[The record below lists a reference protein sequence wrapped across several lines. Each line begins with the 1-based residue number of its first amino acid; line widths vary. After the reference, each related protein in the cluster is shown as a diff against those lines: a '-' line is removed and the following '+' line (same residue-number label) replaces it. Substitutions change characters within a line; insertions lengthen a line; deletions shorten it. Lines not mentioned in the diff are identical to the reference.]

1 MDHTE
6 KRQIRAGAGDALAKA
21 FEMIATPAIFGVG
34 GWLVDGRLGTFPLVT
49 LILVVVV
56 FGYQVWSFCPRL
68 RRQHGRGPRQQAGR
82 LRRPRPRGFRA
93 AMSTV
98 QETVDV
104 SGASGASP
112 EAPEAPE
119 RAVAADMARRSV
131 LFAVPLLVGGFIG
144 WGWPGV
150 LSVGL
155 ALALVLV
162 NFGLG
167 AAAIG
172 WGARLGAAP
181 LMAAALGGYVV
192 RLGIVTAAV
201 LPIRHHDWF
210 GVAALRGEL
219 DRDALG
225 PADS

>member
-1 MDHTE
+1 MS
-6 KRQIRAGAGDALAKA
+6 DA
-21 FEMIATPAIFGVG
+21 PGV
-34 GWLVDGRLGTFPLVT
+34 
-49 LILVVVV
+49 
-56 FGYQVWSFCPRL
+56 
-68 RRQHGRGPRQQAGR
+68 
-82 LRRPRPRGFRA
+82 
-93 AMSTV
+93 
-98 QETVDV
+98 
-104 SGASGASP
+104 SP

-119 RAVAADMARRSV
+119 RAVAADMARRSI
-131 LFAVPLLVGGFIG
+131 LFAAPLLLGGLLG
-144 WGWPGV
+144 WGWSGV

-172 WGARLGAAP
+172 WGARLGAGP

-210 GVAALRGEL
+210 EL
-219 DRDALG
+219 LPFAVSLIVTHLG
-225 PADS
+225 LLIVEARHVSASLAFPGLKPERSA